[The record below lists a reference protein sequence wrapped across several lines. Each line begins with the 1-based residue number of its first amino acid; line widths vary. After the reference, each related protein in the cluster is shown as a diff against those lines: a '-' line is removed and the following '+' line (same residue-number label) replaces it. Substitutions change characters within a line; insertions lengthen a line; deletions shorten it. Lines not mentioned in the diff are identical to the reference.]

1 VPPLLPLPALP
12 LTRSDTTR
20 SAPGPAL
27 RRLERRHSAEAPTRS
42 QWERLN
48 PKDKKCHL
56 VRMTEVAAAKQ
67 ITVANP
73 TP

>member
-1 VPPLLPLPALP
+1 MA
-12 LTRSDTTR
+12 
-20 SAPGPAL
+20 AF
-27 RRLERRHSAEAPTRS
+27 EAAQRCAVKSP
-42 QWERLN
+42 WDPLN

-67 ITVANP
+67 IAVANP